1 MGKPPRPPLNF
12 HFMTQFVAI
21 NVSKGKGAS
30 SGLTAHNERT
40 TTPPNANPSLSHLN
54 VIDDFS
60 HLGSTLEERALNV
73 IGKSAITRKVQSDA
87 VLYSPLLFSG
97 SHETLTKITEE
108 GRLNEWE
115 EMNRKFI
122 EDKFGKENIISFA
135 LHADEA
141 TPHIHCSIVPIIRDQ
156 DKKGNTR
163 ERLSARDLFSP
174 DALKRLHDE
183 YGEAMKVFGLSRGQ
197 DTSKSKVHHQTTAQY
212 YRDLPEKI
220 AEKQKELDELKP
232 STAGALVGFLTS
244 PLEKNARENK
254 VLKSE
259 IDDLKADLS
268 KIKQS
273 NELIKKEA
281 QISVKMALERIQEH
295 EVKLARWFPIEEMK
309 KIEKECK
316 EIKLPETQIDSLIRD
331 KALSYTGVLFSPG
344 HKKEVEVNQVRLEIK
359 ENKLFANGG
368 TLAKMFDWFVG
379 LFNQKE
385 AKRLEELRQAEEK
398 ANEGIPKN
406 IIEFKDKMT
415 PEEWE
420 RLKQQFQSHAP
431 QEPRKNPTREP
442 QEPRKGRDF
451 GIS

>member
-1 MGKPPRPPLNF
+1 MS
-12 HFMTQFVAI
+12 QFVAI

-40 TTPPNANPSLSHLN
+40 TTPPNANQSLSHLN

-73 IGKSAITRKVQSDA
+73 IGKSAITRKVQADA

-97 SHETLTKITEE
+97 SHETLTKIMEE

-122 EDKFGKENIISFA
+122 ENKFGKENIISFA

-141 TPHIHCSIVPIIRDQ
+141 TPHIHCSIVPIVRDQ
-156 DKKGNTR
+156 DKKGNAR

-183 YGEAMKVFGLSRGQ
+183 YAEAMKVFGLSRGQ

-232 STAGALVGFLTS
+232 SPVGAVVGFLTS

-254 VLKSE
+254 TLKGE
-259 IDDLKADLS
+259 IDDLKADLL
-268 KIKQS
+268 KAKQS
-273 NELIKKEA
+273 NELIKKDA
-281 QISVKMALERIQEH
+281 QINVKMALERIQEH
-295 EVKLARWFPIEEMK
+295 EAKLSRWFPIEEMR

-316 EIKLPETQIDSLIRD
+316 GIKLPETQIDSLIRD
-331 KALSYTGVLFSPG
+331 RSLSYSGALFSPG
-344 HKKEVEVNQVRLEIK
+344 HKREVEVSQVRFEIK

-385 AKRLEELRQAEEK
+385 AKKLEEQRQAEEK
-398 ANEGIPKN
+398 ANKGILP
-406 IIEFKDKMT
+406 EALKMKSQLT
-415 PEEWE
+415 PEEWAKFTE
-420 RLKQQFQSHAP
+420 HLRTDTP
-431 QEPRKNPTREP
+431 QEPRKNPT